1 MTRRQAISSL
11 ILLVFLCAGIDLS
24 CKNEKEQNKRSVETT
39 TPVKASVVK
48 KKIQVDTAFIMVE
61 IADDDYKRQMGL
73 MFRDSLEANSGMLF
87 IFPEPK
93 KQSFWMK
100 NCRFPIDIAYIDASR
115 KITDIVSMEPPES
128 PFIPDDS
135 LPTYPSSVAVPYA
148 LEVPKGWFEARGIR
162 VGATVKF

>member
-1 MTRRQAISSL
+1 MSTAKLHASVAIVA
-11 ILLVFLCAGIDLS
+11 LLMATS
-24 CKNEKEQNKRSVETT
+24 CKKEKNNARSVETT
-39 TPVKASVVK
+39 PPVKASVVK

-115 KITDIVSMEPPES
+115 KITDIISMTPPES
-128 PFIPDDS
+128 PFVPDDS
-135 LPTYPSSVAVPYA
+135 LPTYPSSVPVPYA

-162 VGATVKF
+162 VGASVKF

>member
-1 MTRRQAISSL
+1 MCRKVEARL
-11 ILLVFLCAGIDLS
+11 VLLLVLMLIGVA
-24 CKNEKEQNKRSVETT
+24 CKSDKNNTRSVESAK
-39 TPVKASVVK
+39 PVKANIVK

-61 IADDDYKRQMGL
+61 LADDEQKRQMGL

-115 KITDIVSMEPPES
+115 RITDIVSMEPPES

-135 LPTYPSSVAVPYA
+135 LPTYPSSVPVPYA

>member
-1 MTRRQAISSL
+1 MNRQEFKPSA
-11 ILLVFLCAGIDLS
+11 ILLLALMVIGFA
-24 CKNEKEQNKRSVETT
+24 CKNEKNNARSVETT
-39 TPVKASVVK
+39 TPVKASIVK

-73 MFRDSLEANSGMLF
+73 MFRDSLESNSGMLF

-128 PFIPDDS
+128 PFILEDS
-135 LPTYPSSVAVPYA
+135 LRTYPSSVPVPYA
-148 LEVPKGWFEARGIR
+148 LEAPKGWFEARGIR

>member
-1 MTRRQAISSL
+1 MNKRKVVLSLLL
-11 ILLVFLCAGIDLS
+11 ILMLITGFS
-24 CKNEKEQNKRSVETT
+24 CKNNKSNPRSIENT
-39 TPVKASVVK
+39 TPVQARIVK

-73 MFRDSLEANSGMLF
+73 MFRDSLEEGSGMLF

-100 NCRFPIDIAYIDASR
+100 NCRFPIDLAYIDASR
-115 KITDIVSMEPPES
+115 KITDIITMEPPES
-128 PFIPDDS
+128 PFIPEDS
-135 LPTYPSSVAVPYA
+135 LPTYSSSVPVPYA

>member
-1 MTRRQAISSL
+1 MRVMLMLVLVL
-11 ILLVFLCAGIDLS
+11 IGVS
-24 CKNEKEQNKRSVETT
+24 CKSKNNNARSVETT

-48 KKIQVDTAFIMVE
+48 KRIQVDTAFIMVE

-128 PFIPDDS
+128 PFIPEDS
-135 LPTYPSSVAVPYA
+135 LPTYLSSVPVPYA
-148 LEVPKGWFEARGIR
+148 LEVPKGWFESRGIR

>member
-1 MTRRQAISSL
+1 MMWAKVEARL
-11 ILLVFLCAGIDLS
+11 VLLLVLMLMNVV
-24 CKNEKEQNKRSVETT
+24 CKNDKNNTRTVESAK
-39 TPVKASVVK
+39 PVKANIVK

-61 IADDDYKRQMGL
+61 LADDEQKRQMGL

-115 KITDIVSMEPPES
+115 RITDIVSMQPPES

-135 LPTYPSSVAVPYA
+135 LPTYPSSVPVPYA

>member
-1 MTRRQAISSL
+1 MCRKVEARLVLLLLLML
-11 ILLVFLCAGIDLS
+11 IGVA
-24 CKNEKEQNKRSVETT
+24 CKSDKNNTRSVESAK
-39 TPVKASVVK
+39 PVKANIVK

-61 IADDDYKRQMGL
+61 LADDEQKRQMGL

-115 KITDIVSMEPPES
+115 RITDIVSMEPPES

-135 LPTYPSSVAVPYA
+135 LPTYPSSVPVPYA

>member
-1 MTRRQAISSL
+1 M
-11 ILLVFLCAGIDLS
+11 ILLMLVCIVFS
-24 CKNEKEQNKRSVETT
+24 CKNEKNNARSIETT
-39 TPVKASVVK
+39 KPVKASVVK

-61 IADDDYKRQMGL
+61 LADDEQKRQMGL

-115 KITDIVSMEPPES
+115 KITDIVSMMPPES

-135 LPTYPSSVAVPYA
+135 LPAYPSSVPVPYA

>member
-1 MTRRQAISSL
+1 MTRYHIKASVILML
-11 ILLVFLCAGIDLS
+11 ICIGFS
-24 CKNEKEQNKRSVETT
+24 CKNEKNNARSVETAK
-39 TPVKASVVK
+39 PFKASVVK
-48 KKIQVDTAFIMVE
+48 KKIQIDTAFIMAE
-61 IADDDYKRQMGL
+61 LADDDYKRQMGL
-73 MFRDSLEANSGMLF
+73 MFRDSLEEGSGMLF

-115 KITDIVSMEPPES
+115 KITDIVTMEPPES

-135 LPTYPSSVAVPYA
+135 LPTYPSSVPVPYA
-148 LEVPKGWFEARGIR
+148 LEAPKGWFKARGIR

>member
-1 MTRRQAISSL
+1 MFKPIVRASALLLLMAAAAI
-11 ILLVFLCAGIDLS
+11 A
-24 CKNEKEQNKRSVETT
+24 CKKDKSEARSVETAP
-39 TPVKASVVK
+39 PVKANIVK

-115 KITDIVSMEPPES
+115 KITDIISMKPPES

-135 LPTYPSSVAVPYA
+135 LPTYPSSVPVPYA
-148 LEVPKGWFEARGIR
+148 LEVPKGWFEERGIR

>member
-1 MTRRQAISSL
+1 MLML
-11 ILLVFLCAGIDLS
+11 ICIGFS
-24 CKNEKEQNKRSVETT
+24 CKNEKNNARSVETT
-39 TPVKASVVK
+39 PPVKASIVK
-48 KKIQVDTAFIMVE
+48 KRIQVDTAFIMVE

-73 MFRDSLEANSGMLF
+73 MFRDSLETNSGMLF

-115 KITDIVSMEPPES
+115 KITDILSMEPPES

-148 LEVPKGWFEARGIR
+148 LEVPKGWFESRGIR